1 MAPKFH
7 QDAEEAEEEMLSSL
21 VDREQVH
28 GGLGSP
34 AGAVV
39 NPVAPTGQQ
48 GTKPQSSQIFPIN
61 LRAAPESL
69 DPRTLRLLWGQRE
82 LEIQA
87 LRWAV
92 QGSRDGRYY
101 RILQEV
107 AGLPPERSGVNQ
119 EKFLQN
125 QVQKLTLELK
135 EQKKQA
141 RLEKEQLEQQL
152 LQTLETVRQLEVELQ
167 TFQKSCLLQL
177 ARSSWVGRILRS
189 QTGSVEVVTAETL
202 MDPSDSSENEL
213 VPAGEG
219 FQLKDVD
226 WNSVAQRYPNLFTEA
241 VLLEH
246 KQPRP
251 PPQPPLNEWDSESR
265 PERTD
270 GHTKSVEW
278 SILPFGSSSS
288 GATDSDTRSSQLSI
302 PSRVQK
308 VTGHP
313 PGESSCFSFQLTKGQ
328 EKTLSADRQAVPA
341 GAAGRFPWL
350 PPPGVA
356 LLCRQLWALTRT
368 QEGCLLSLLT
378 SLCHSWCHPLSC
390 GPSGCC
396 KPGAGSQ
403 AHSQWPLHIG
413 FPWQTG
419 LLSLDLR
426 KTLAEEP
433 EQTVLLPKASED
445 SSHQPHRLTGSCLKI
460 VAVSRREKFV
470 RVLNQSLEETADL
483 GGFVLQQFV
492 RGFPVCMYRFPSGT
506 LLEPRHHITVWGEG
520 TSRTKKHPP
529 ASLGRESVN
538 FHSSLGYVTLL
549 LNPKGEV
556 LSEYQAP
563 HCVTPVSRSFS
574 DNSDL
579 SIDRFPLSEAPP
591 GSDTGELQRG
601 SRSPCR
607 GRARGSRA
615 DRGRQRWGRTR
626 VFLPLLSSNKLFHR
640 REGPGRLEGAEAEAL
655 EPLPAIPETRPGFD
669 NQAKKK
675 HTVQVCRKGVDR
687 NCPMVALSVQ
697 TTAESRYGF
706 RFLSCPPITV
716 DACGRV

>member
-48 GTKPQSSQIFPIN
+48 GTKPQSSQIFPVN

-107 AGLPPERSGVNQ
+107 AGLPPERSYQSQ

-313 PGESSCFSFQLTKGQ
+313 PGESSCFSFQPTKGQ
-328 EKTLSADRQAVPA
+328 EKTLSADRQAVLV
-341 GAAGRFPWL
+341 GA
-350 PPPGVA
+350 
-356 LLCRQLWALTRT
+356 
-368 QEGCLLSLLT
+368 
-378 SLCHSWCHPLSC
+378 
-390 GPSGCC
+390 
-396 KPGAGSQ
+396 
-403 AHSQWPLHIG
+403 
-413 FPWQTG
+413 
-419 LLSLDLR
+419 
-426 KTLAEEP
+426 AEEP

-445 SSHQPHRLTGSCLKI
+445 SSHQPHRYRSRLTGSCLKI

-470 RVLNQSLEETADL
+470 RVLNQSLEETAYL

-538 FHSSLGYVTLL
+538 FHSSLGYLTLL

-563 HCVTPVSRSFS
+563 HCVTPVSRNFS

-601 SRSPCR
+601 SRSPCK

-615 DRGRQRWGRTR
+615 DRGRQRWGRAPHKPTPLQAPPPPCRLRLSGPTCPTRTR